1 MKPQLKNNIFL
12 GIFKYILTSA
22 DYVKFIFKFISTFT
36 TNVENF
42 KLFDHFI

>member
-1 MKPQLKNNIFL
+1 MKPQQKINSFW

-22 DYVKFIFKFISTFT
+22 DSVKIIFKFIITFT